1 MVDSPPDRPCP
12 RKSKVTTPPDWFS
25 RLATFQTN
33 GRDHDSVKPCA
44 MTIASSRPP
53 GRWIASIGTPSVV
66 TRVSAFSTGALISPF
81 CVTGCGNQGGPG
93 RPRAGDHA
101 IADSEIGEPARPGSP
116 RG

>member
-33 GRDHDSVKPCA
+33 GRDHYSVKPCA
-44 MTIASSRPP
+44 MTIARSRPP

-66 TRVSAFSTGALISPF
+66 TRVSAFSTGALIS
-81 CVTGCGNQGGPG
+81 
-93 RPRAGDHA
+93 R
-101 IADSEIGEPARPGSP
+101 SEEHTSELQSP
-116 RG
+116 VHLVCRLLLEKKKKQHYIEK

>member
-53 GRWIASIGTPSVV
+53 GRWMASIGTPSVV

-81 CVTGCGNQGGPG
+81 CVTGCGNRPVLG
-93 RPRAGDHA
+93 RPRAAGRCH
-101 IADSEIGEPARPGSP
+101 R
-116 RG
+116 